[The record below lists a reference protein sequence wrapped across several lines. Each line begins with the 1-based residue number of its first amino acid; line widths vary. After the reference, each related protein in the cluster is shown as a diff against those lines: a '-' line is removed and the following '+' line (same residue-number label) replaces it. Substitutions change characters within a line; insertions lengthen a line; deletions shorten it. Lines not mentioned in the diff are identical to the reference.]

1 MPSHHIRIIEI
12 FASILVCAAFLRWS
26 YRRNYSECKGNA
38 YEFDPG
44 RIPGAFE
51 PHAKRYQALAKLV
64 LTLAAASAAFLLSF
78 LANIDVSK
86 ARNYYSIRLEYV
98 APSAMVFLC
107 LSAGA
112 CLIFLLLQN
121 ICYEQYTHVVYP
133 TKEGVT
139 PKPSPYS
146 DKRYATVLM
155 CAEASILFFALA
167 HIVIGVSLLI

>member
-1 MPSHHIRIIEI
+1 MVIT
-12 FASILVCAAFLRWS
+12 FLVCAVFMCLS
-26 YRRNYSECKGNA
+26 YRRNSSTLKGE
-38 YEFDPG
+38 YYDFDPG
-44 RIPGAFE
+44 MRKGEFE

-78 LANIDVSK
+78 FANIDVSK
-86 ARNYYSIRLEYV
+86 PRNDYSIRLEYV

-167 HIVIGVSLLI
+167 YIVIGVSLLI

>member
-12 FASILVCAAFLRWS
+12 FATILVCAAFLRWS
-26 YRRNYSECKGNA
+26 YRRNHSECKGNA

-78 LANIDVSK
+78 FANIDVSK
-86 ARNYYSIRLEYV
+86 PRNDYSIRLEYV

-107 LSAGA
+107 LSAGSR
-112 CLIFLLLQN
+112 LIFLLLQTF
-121 ICYEQYTHVVYP
+121 ITSS
-133 TKEGVT
+133 T
-139 PKPSPYS
+139 PMSCIPPRKVSQQSRRPIQTSVMQPS
-146 DKRYATVLM
+146 
-155 CAEASILFFALA
+155 
-167 HIVIGVSLLI
+167 